1 MPPGLSQFPISK
13 STQSGSW
20 CHLHPINQPP
30 ILACSFGTVG
40 RSRTHVLSES
50 FFPNDIKLT
59 YFLGLDTET
68 FFPPNKKGFW
78 ELLWAQNGVWSHQK
92 VDLPNSGSFF
102 GWSKKGSGLTRLV
115 GQVSFPSRI
124 LFFLWK
130 EKVLTSHKF
139 YRTANNR
146 GPRRLW
152 NIVEKFYV
160 TQWILFARSK
170 KRIGRLFGI
179 HKTTKTPPAFGTR
192 VPERTFFAFC
202 VLVVVPAHGRVDL
215 EGPLR
220 WHCNQAASTDEVC
233 WRLTQQ
239 SWAKSFSQLDGL
251 DGLDGTQTSPPV
263 QVE

>member
-92 VDLPNSGSFF
+92 VDLRNSGSFF

-124 LFFLWK
+124 LFFSERKRFWPLTNFI
-130 EKVLTSHKF
+130 VLLITEVQEDFETLLKNSMWHSGSFLQGAKKGLGGF
-139 YRTANNR
+139 SGSIKPLKPRLRSERAFQNVRFLRSAFWSWSQLMAGSTWR
-146 GPRRLW
+146 GP
-152 NIVEKFYV
+152 
-160 TQWILFARSK
+160 
-170 KRIGRLFGI
+170 
-179 HKTTKTPPAFGTR
+179 
-192 VPERTFFAFC
+192 
-202 VLVVVPAHGRVDL
+202 
-215 EGPLR
+215 
-220 WHCNQAASTDEVC
+220 
-233 WRLTQQ
+233 
-239 SWAKSFSQLDGL
+239 
-251 DGLDGTQTSPPV
+251 LDGTATKLPPLTKS
-263 QVE
+263 VEGWPSSLEPNLSASSTGSMGSTELKPLHQFR